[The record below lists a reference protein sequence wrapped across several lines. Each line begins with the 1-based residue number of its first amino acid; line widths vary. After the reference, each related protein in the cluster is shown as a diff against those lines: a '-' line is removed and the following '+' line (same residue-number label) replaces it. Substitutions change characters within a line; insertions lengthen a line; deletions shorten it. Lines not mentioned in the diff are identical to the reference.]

1 MIAILE
7 AGIDGVNMRSRG
19 QGAIQQVVALIGT
32 KILRIGSRHLG
43 DKAQKAFGTFD
54 QIMGALDAGL
64 AGLRDRV
71 MQDRDHSG
79 RIPVVIVDQDE
90 NKNGNAEADEKQRH
104 DQAQPRLSDPGE
116 PRRCCLLDQGT
127 VQEAATAIGEKGQHR
142 NRPNNQQGRQKQ
154 QRSFEP
160 VHAVMIVPDQT
171 LWEGLVGDKTEIVVG
186 PGDAS
191 PALGVLLSDPVGIAP
206 NQRLGVLRLKQQC
219 VAALF
224 LRVVLKDEIDG
235 RVLVRNR
242 ISPAF

>member
-1 MIAILE
+1 MGNPVSGLIEGAVTASVLVDLGLLVAGQLSDVEVGWDIVLAYQMRPYVEEFAMTDSRERRGERIDVAGVPVRGSRNTGVASPAVFVNAGDDAMIAILE

-54 QIMGALDAGL
+54 QIMGALDADL

-104 DQAQPRLSDPGE
+104 DQAQPRSPDPGE
-116 PRRCCLLDQGT
+116 QRRCCLLDQGT
-127 VQEAATAIGEKGQHR
+127 VQEAATAMSEKGQHR
-142 NRPNNQQGRQKQ
+142 NRPSNQQGR
-154 QRSFEP
+154 
-160 VHAVMIVPDQT
+160 
-171 LWEGLVGDKTEIVVG
+171 
-186 PGDAS
+186 
-191 PALGVLLSDPVGIAP
+191 
-206 NQRLGVLRLKQQC
+206 
-219 VAALF
+219 
-224 LRVVLKDEIDG
+224 
-235 RVLVRNR
+235 
-242 ISPAF
+242 